1 MQDIAFEQYDSD
13 KYPNHMDWERH
24 VCEIAPTKVALKT
37 LLVAPS
43 LEFLAMYE
51 KKGMIPSE
59 ELQKELRALPSFE
72 QPEFQDKLYDAQ
84 MRLFREVERFQ
95 KSQGLRDDP
104 RVVDPWKVLEYLSA
118 NNPYFSRWLKF
129 DGERPGRDPE
139 DWNAYAARDLRASE
153 IPYAIA
159 MRELEQMLQNM
170 TSMRRRLSADL
181 ATALMHSHELAGEE
195 RYWQTVAWIL
205 NAEREALR

>member
-1 MQDIAFEQYDSD
+1 MQDAGFEQYNSN
-13 KYPNHMDWERH
+13 KYPTHIDWEKH
-24 VCEIAPTKVALKT
+24 ILETLPTKLAVKT
-37 LLVAPS
+37 LFAAPV

-51 KKGMIPSE
+51 REGMVPSE
-59 ELQKELRALPSFE
+59 ELQQELRALPSFE

-84 MRLFREVERFQ
+84 MRLFREIERFQ

-129 DGERPGRDPE
+129 EGERPRRDPE
-139 DWNAYAARDLRASE
+139 DWEAYAAKDLRASE
-153 IPYAIA
+153 VPYAIS
-159 MRELEQMLQNM
+159 MRELGQMLRNM

-195 RYWQTVAWIL
+195 RYWQTVAWIH

>member
-1 MQDIAFEQYDSD
+1 MQHVGFEHYDSTN
-13 KYPNHMDWERH
+13 YPAHIDWEKH
-24 VCEIAPTKVALKT
+24 ILETLPAKLAVKT
-37 LLVAPS
+37 LFAAPV

-51 KKGMIPSE
+51 REGMVPSE
-59 ELQKELRALPSFE
+59 ELQQELRALPSFE

-84 MRLFREVERFQ
+84 MRLFREIERFQ
-95 KSQGLRDDP
+95 RSQGLRDDP
-104 RVVDPWKVLEYLSA
+104 GVVDPWKVLEYLSA

-129 DGERPGRDPE
+129 EGERPGHDPE

-153 IPYAIA
+153 IPYAVA
-159 MRELEQMLQNM
+159 MRELGQMLQHM
-170 TSMRRRLSADL
+170 SSMRRRLSADL